1 MKYSMRVGRIR
12 LPLFVAAL
20 LAVALTIAHPVPQN
34 ASASPNCEAFAN
46 APELVAGEVV
56 TNGGVHCTSSVTGL
70 FRVDVTLYKDGAE
83 VGWEVNTCH
92 GEQQCGVR
100 VADADVDGAQEWCAM
115 TVGALTGAGVEGTGS
130 TPRTKMVC
138 EKAAF

>member
-1 MKYSMRVGRIR
+1 VESSSPAGRMR

-20 LAVALTIAHPVPQN
+20 LAVVLTVVDPVPQD
-34 ASASPNCEAFAN
+34 ASASPDCEAFAN
-46 APELVAGEVV
+46 APELVAGDVV

-100 VADADVDGAQEWCAM
+100 VADADVEGAQEWCAM
-115 TVGALTGAGVEGTGS
+115 TVGALTGAGDEGTGS

>member
-1 MKYSMRVGRIR
+1 M
-12 LPLFVAAL
+12 PLFVAAM
-20 LAVALTIAHPVPQN
+20 LAVVLTIVDPVPRD

-70 FRVDVTLYKDGAE
+70 FRVDVTLYKDGSE
-83 VGWEVNTCH
+83 VSWDANTCH

-100 VADADVDGAQEWCAM
+100 VADTDAEGDQEWCAM
-115 TVGALTGAGVEGTGS
+115 TAGALTGAGAEGTGS
-130 TPRTKMVC
+130 TPRTGMVC